1 MNALFVLLLL
11 LLLLLLPP
19 LLLLQVQEDFTWGLS
34 LELARMRA
42 TEKVSS
48 SSKQIATAAAVA
60 ETAATCRVWL

>member
-1 MNALFVLLLL
+1 MLLL
-11 LLLLLLPP
+11 

-48 SSKQIATAAAVA
+48 SCCSSSTNSSNI
-60 ETAATCRVWL
+60 R